1 MQMEFNGSISFCF
14 LVLVYLILILCRGT
28 LHRYFITQTLT
39 EKSDVYS
46 FGVVLFEIICG
57 RQPIDTKLPTEEV
70 NLIQWVRNIII
81 LNANLLIFKEYFVDI
96 IILHTNNNYF
106 VGYIV
111 FGCG

>member
-1 MQMEFNGSISFCF
+1 MQMAFNGSICFCF

-28 LHRYFITQTLT
+28 LHMDFITETLT

-46 FGVVLFEIICG
+46 FGVVLFEIICN
-57 RQPIDTKLPTEEV
+57 RQTTDAKLPIEEV
-70 NLIQWVRNIII
+70 NLIQWVRNLII
-81 LNANLLIFKEYFVDI
+81 LNEKFSTFKEYFVDI